1 MYAVLMQLFYY
12 QVKPKVDPMGILNPT
27 DYSTT
32 LKVSANGIS
41 VCSPDYTK
49 KDGSEKEFYF
59 WVYTDFY
66 KWSLL
71 SQGGKLALL
80 VNVFADSSFSRR
92 NEYIFRNK
100 DAVRLA
106 TAIEFFIEKFMS
118 VMHIRLET
126 QEGAFDA
133 VAADAEAADSQ
144 GLHAV
149 GGDEEVHEDEIDLN
163 AANIDLLDLDGPAVP
178 ASAPPPVPHA
188 QPAKQNASSSSH
200 TVDPF
205 GDDPFGLA
213 TDRDTHV
220 PSIPAATKPS
230 NAGNTLLDDL
240 MDSGTAI
247 SKPTGAGTANVDP
260 FASDPF
266 GEDLFS
272 SQPVAKQE
280 KVAPPLSP
288 YQIAQHKSWLAAAL
302 ASNKD
307 EVVFYDDGVLRI
319 TIKIEVRGSQSR
331 LSINYSN
338 NSPAVLSGINVVVE
352 DPAGLLRFEL
362 GAGPSTLSGLGRA
375 TQLMMAECIKP
386 AGWSWKTHALDLT
399 HYLNKLIRVFM
410 QPLAPL

>member
-1 MYAVLMQLFYY
+1 
-12 QVKPKVDPMGILNPT
+12 MGILNPT

-41 VCSPDYTK
+41 VCSPDFSR

-133 VAADAEAADSQ
+133 VAADAAVVDSQ
-144 GLHAV
+144 CLHAV
-149 GGDEEVHEDEIDLN
+149 RGDEEVHEDEIDFH
-163 AANIDLLDLDGPAVP
+163 AADVDLLDLDGDGPAAPP
-178 ASAPPPVPHA
+178 ASAPPPIP
-188 QPAKQNASSSSH
+188 PSLPSKQNGSSVSQ
-200 TVDPF
+200 TVDLF
-205 GDDPFGLA
+205 GDDPFGQSNEVEA
-213 TDRDTHV
+213 
-220 PSIPAATKPS
+220 SAPALPAKSKPS
-230 NAGNTLLDDL
+230 HAGSSLLDDL
-240 MDSGTAI
+240 MDSGTAV
-247 SKPTGAGTANVDP
+247 SKPIATASMSADP

-266 GEDLFS
+266 GEDLFNS
-272 SQPVAKQE
+272 APATKQE
-280 KVAPPLSP
+280 KVAPPLTP
-288 YQIAQHKSWLAAAL
+288 FQIAQHKSWLAAAL

-307 EVVFYDDGVLRI
+307 ETLFYDDGVLRI
-319 TIKIEVRGSQSR
+319 TTKVEVRGSQSR

-338 NSPAVLSGINVVVE
+338 NSPAVLSGINVVVD

-362 GAGPSTLSGLGRA
+362 GAAPSTLSGLGRA

-386 AGWSWKTHALDLT
+386 AGADGTYPQKYFSARFH
-399 HYLNKLIRVFM
+399 
-410 QPLAPL
+410 